1 MQVFGPDAGFNVFC
15 CHGMKTMMPTL
26 AESVI
31 LMSIYKP
38 ILFMLIFILWGNAV
52 GIFDKDAERFFLKR
66 QLWNAIQLGVGFV
79 GFGLWLLMPFWI
91 GFFVVPLILGIGVF
105 AYVYY
110 RNTQVEDRNKWTL
123 EPGKF
128 QEILAQKFETAKEEQ
143 AQAAASVKLLDEK
156 DRPLTVPS
164 GDDPN
169 TPAHVMFEQII
180 DFAAP
185 RGAERID
192 VMVDQA
198 QASIAVFVDGLKY
211 PQPNVEAKLGL
222 LMVDY
227 LKAQAKLDLTD
238 RRKKQVGILKFEGTE
253 NVGKHKMQITT
264 MGSTRGLSLQLE
276 IDPGSARA
284 LPFEKL
290 GLLDSQKGQL
300 LPVLDQ
306 KGRAVLV
313 VCPPGQGMTVSL
325 YALAAKHDP
334 YTQSITLLE
343 DETLYDMEGVTHEL
357 IDPMDP
363 TSLNNKLKAL
373 MLREAEVVMLA
384 RLADNQTAGMIADH
398 ADTTRFYFGIRAEDS
413 VTALRMWSKAVGD
426 QQKAANAIGAV
437 MTQRL
442 VRKLCTVCRV
452 PFKPDPA
459 VLRKLN
465 LPPDKVSTLYK
476 NSGQVLVKE
485 KPTVCPDCM
494 GLGFKG
500 RTGVFELMAFD
511 EQARTFMAAGQ
522 YDQLRAHLR
531 KQKVLWLQEAALAK
545 AVEGVTSIGEI
556 TRVMG
561 GETAPAPAQQKA

>member
-1 MQVFGPDAGFNVFC
+1 
-15 CHGMKTMMPTL
+15 MMPTL
-26 AESVI
+26 AESAI

-38 ILFMLIFILWGNAV
+38 ILYMLVFILWGNAV
-52 GIFDKDAERFFLKR
+52 GIFDKDAEKYFLKR
-66 QLWNAIQLGVGFV
+66 QMWNLIQMIVGFV
-79 GFGLWLLMPFWI
+79 GFGVWLLMPFWI
-91 GFFVVPLILGIGVF
+91 GFFVVPIILGAGAG
-105 AYVYY
+105 AYIYY
-110 RNTQVEDRNKWTL
+110 RNSQVEDRNKWSF
-123 EPGKF
+123 EPGRI
-128 QEILAQKFETAKEEQ
+128 QEIISQKFETAKEES
-143 AQAAASVKLLDEK
+143 AQATASVRLLDPK
-156 DRPLTVPS
+156 DKPLSVPS

-185 RGAERID
+185 RGAEKID
-192 VMVDQA
+192 VMVDQT
-198 QASIAVFVDGLKY
+198 QATIVVTVDGIKY

-227 LKAQAKLDLTD
+227 LKAQAKLDLAD
-238 RRKKQVGILKFEGTE
+238 RRKKQVGMLKFEGDG
-253 NVGKHKMQITT
+253 VGKHKLQITT

-276 IDPGSARA
+276 IDPGQGRA
-284 LPFEKL
+284 IPFEKL
-290 GLLDSQKGQL
+290 GLLDTQKAQL
-300 LPVLDQ
+300 LPALEQ
-306 KGRAVLV
+306 NGHSVLV
-313 VCPPGQGMTVSL
+313 VCPAGQGMTTSL
-325 YALAAKHDP
+325 YALSAKHDP

-343 DETLYDMEGVTHEL
+343 DETLYEMEGATHEL
-357 IDPMDP
+357 IDPLDT

-384 RLADNQTAGMIADH
+384 RLADNQTAAMIADH
-398 ADTTRFYFGIRAEDS
+398 TESTRFYFGIRADDS
-413 VTALRMWSKAVGD
+413 VAALRMWSKAVGD
-426 QQKAANAIGAV
+426 QQKAAAAIGAV

-442 VRKLCTVCRV
+442 VRRLCVTCRV

-465 LPPDKVSTLYK
+465 LPPEKVSTLYK
-476 NSGQVLVKE
+476 NSGQVLVKD
-485 KPTVCPDCM
+485 KPAVCPDCL

-500 RTGVFELMAFD
+500 RVGVFEMMAFD

-561 GETAPAPAQQKA
+561 GDSAPAKA